1 MRTRTGAADRNA
13 GGELKDVTAQLALVQ
28 YQSDAIVSRILLKK
42 GGGSVTA
49 FAFDVGQAL
58 SEHRTPFEALML
70 VIEGE
75 AEILV
80 ADTAHRVSAGQLVRL
95 PGGEPH
101 AVKALTQ
108 AKMILILLRA

>member
-1 MRTRTGAADRNA
+1 MSTRTSADRHT
-13 GGELKDVTAQLALVQ
+13 GGELKDVTAQSALVQ
-28 YQSDAIVSRILLKK
+28 YQSDAIVSRIVLKN

-58 SEHRTPFEALML
+58 SEHTTPFEALML
-70 VIEGE
+70 VVEGE
-75 AEILV
+75 TEILV
-80 ADTAHRVSAGQLVRL
+80 ADAAHRVSAGQLVRL

-108 AKMILILLRA
+108 AKMILVMLRA

>member
-1 MRTRTGAADRNA
+1 MPTRTSTDRNT
-13 GGELKDVTAQLALVQ
+13 GGELKAVMAASALVQ
-28 YQSDAIVSRILLKK
+28 YQPDAVVSRVILKN

-58 SEHRTPFEALML
+58 SEHTTPFDALML
-70 VIEGE
+70 VLDGE

-80 ADTAHRVSAGQLVRL
+80 AQTLHRASAGQLVRL

-101 AVKALTQ
+101 AVKALTR
-108 AKMILILLRA
+108 ARMILVMLRP